1 MSAPV
6 TMHPARGDNPIHLAA
21 RRGKLEIIKK
31 MVQAGANVDQQNQ
44 VNGDTPLHTAM
55 QVGAQESM
63 EALLIVGAKT
73 NVLNRDGKKA
83 EGVARDNVIK
93 DSLQVY
99 ATLYVMAKGMKLTK
113 RMVSRPYRVDRV
125 GVVIDHIDLPGRFPT
140 GFYCRRERAES
151 ATVTLQ
157 DHTEESIF
165 SDVFHIRIYDVNRD
179 CHAKFY
185 LPIYKLPSDKEEM
198 LIRFINC
205 SFKPKRVDA
214 MQIEEAS
221 NDSNDTTNY
230 CPLEVDLIPETTCIC
245 AVYVR
250 AKRETCC
257 IGEDKTLIQSEM
269 DEHFSLDIPKGA
281 FEEETSLSLKVYE
294 TNTEDDMVHV
304 SENQVAKEE
313 PLAEN
318 EESIGLE
325 DMKLEHSPETDSIE
339 ENTEPIIYQR
349 DTYNDEENE
358 HNESVQTLIGEE
370 HVSEQKIA
378 DTKPKDILVS
388 VNANILTD
396 VYQINIDGNQPK
408 KGITL
413 QIPMDRELEGDDELV
428 IATLN
433 ERSLSNEEDAL
444 EIIDVP
450 PQTISG
456 SLIVEISHFS
466 IFVATWKRKV
476 EAETDK
482 LELHKQI
489 CDTLKKKKPASFFA
503 VVKKDIEDD
512 QGLKHVMIVECNVAS
527 KSQKRLDSW
536 VEKGFAAQNPMET
549 GSFMM
554 CPSDTFYVTVENSD
568 GRERKIQFFPCRNS
582 FQPYTLTLNQGIYD
596 PDEAYCHVIIS
607 QKKGIETEEVTRLRV
622 KMTPPPKPP
631 SPRPPSPIIS
641 PIPPPTPSPPPS
653 PPPTPTL
660 VLPMPT
666 PRSATR
672 RRRPKTASSVS
683 SSRSTDSQRRPKSRM
698 EVKKRIRGVLDRQTD
713 PVIDNSYIYM

>member
-1 MSAPV
+1 
-6 TMHPARGDNPIHLAA
+6 MHPAERGRRLIDKLLDSSDEEVVELLDVEPGNIDFSLDNRGDNPIHLAA

-31 MVQAGANVDQQNQ
+31 MVQAGASVNQQNKAGGNTAMHYAAKYGYLDVVRYLQ
-44 VNGDTPLHTAM
+44 SKGADLNPYNSEGETPLHKAVQGQSMEDIETLVELGMDKNIANKVNGDTPLHTAL
-55 QVGAQESM
+55 QTGAQESM

-83 EGVARDNVIK
+83 EEVARNNVIK

-99 ATLYVMAKGMKLTK
+99 ATLLLAMDSGYVMAKGMKLTK

-125 GVVIDHIDLPGRFPT
+125 GVLIEHIDLPGSFPT
-140 GFYCRRERAES
+140 GFYCRRERAEN

-157 DHTEESIF
+157 DNIEESIF

-179 CHAKFY
+179 CHAKIY
-185 LPIYKLPSDKEEM
+185 LPIYKLPSDKEEV

-205 SFKPKRVDA
+205 NFKPKRVDA
-214 MQIEEAS
+214 VQIDEAS
-221 NDSNDTTNY
+221 NDSNDATKY
-230 CPLEVDLIPETTCIC
+230 CPLEVKLIPETTCVC

-257 IGEDKTLIQSEM
+257 IGEDKAMIKSEM
-269 DEHFSLDIPKGA
+269 NEHFSLDIPKGA

-294 TNTEDDMVHV
+294 TNTEDDMVHI
-304 SENQVAKEE
+304 SENEVAKE
-313 PLAEN
+313 
-318 EESIGLE
+318 
-325 DMKLEHSPETDSIE
+325 
-339 ENTEPIIYQR
+339 Q
-349 DTYNDEENE
+349 
-358 HNESVQTLIGEE
+358 
-370 HVSEQKIA
+370 
-378 DTKPKDILVS
+378 S

-396 VYQINIDGNQPK
+396 VYQILIDGNQPK

-413 QIPMDRELEGDDELV
+413 QIPMDRDLEGDDELV
-428 IATLN
+428 IAALN

-450 PQTISG
+450 PQIISG

-466 IFVATWKRKV
+466 IFVATWKLKV

-482 LELHKQI
+482 LELQKAI

-503 VVKKDIEDD
+503 VVKKVIEDD

-536 VEKGFAAQNPMET
+536 VEKGFAARNQMET

-554 CPSDTFYVTVENSD
+554 CPSDTFFVTVEGNASLENSD

-596 PDEAYCHVIIS
+596 PDEAYCHAIIS

-631 SPRPPSPIIS
+631 SQRTPSPIIS
-641 PIPPPTPSPPPS
+641 PIPPPTTSPSPTQTIPP
-653 PPPTPTL
+653 
-660 VLPMPT
+660 LPLPK
-666 PRSATR
+666 PRSDTIYK
-672 RRRPKTASSVS
+672 RPEFLYV
-683 SSRSTDSQRRPKSRM
+683 D
-698 EVKKRIRGVLDRQTD
+698 
-713 PVIDNSYIYM
+713 Y